1 MTQLCIKP
9 FTDQKR
15 LNDLPFQKSLI
26 EKAIIKPFNNRK
38 LLSEIIFYKRFLEEP
53 KYYKLLKSF

>member
-1 MTQLCIKP
+1 MLQLRIKP

-15 LNDLPFQKSLI
+15 LNDLPFRKSLI
-26 EKAIIKPFNNRK
+26 KKAIIKPFNNRK